1 MIPDLYVKA
10 TRRSTL
16 GMSVADGTRQHN
28 TYVVGP
34 EELKRRFLL
43 GVPKNRS
50 ADECWE
56 WSMSRLKSGYGRVI
70 IGGRQIRA
78 HRVSYEVAHG
88 RVPSGLNVL
97 HHCDNPPCV
106 NPVHLYAGTQLENCR
121 DVYARNRMPTGFQAK
136 AEEHPMRKLS
146 WEDVREIRTRTRRGR
161 GFFASLGREFGVTPD
176 QISNVYNRKSWAE

>member
-1 MIPDLYVKA
+1 MIPNLYVKA
-10 TRRSTL
+10 
-16 GMSVADGTRQHN
+16 ARQHK
-28 TYVVGP
+28 TYIVEP
-34 EELKRRFLL
+34 EELKRRFYL
-43 GVPKNRS
+43 GVPKGKS

-88 RVPSGLNVL
+88 RVPSGLSVL

-136 AEEHPMRKLS
+136 AEDHPMRKLS
-146 WEDVREIRTRTRRGR
+146 WESVREIRSQSYSKHGAKAAAAKALGISKGNFSKILSGR
-161 GFFASLGREFGVTPD
+161 IWKES
-176 QISNVYNRKSWAE
+176 S